1 MIDNQADDLEIKIN
15 IDEKRLRFEED
26 YVAMKSGLKD
36 VLRENISRK
45 RAQIHHQK
53 SWVPNPLQTKPEL

>member
-36 VLRENISRK
+36 VLR
-45 RAQIHHQK
+45 
-53 SWVPNPLQTKPEL
+53 